1 MSPVPD
7 RRAAPPSTA
16 GEALRLVPDLH
27 PEAALVEIPAVGQR
41 PTWALPANVVS
52 LWDPEH
58 RDQRPC
64 EILPTAER
72 DWRWPIVAVLSVVI
86 VAGTVALLALI
97 S

>member
-1 MSPVPD
+1 MSPVLD
-7 RRAAPPSTA
+7 RRAAPPATA

-27 PEAALVEIPAVGQR
+27 PEAALVDVPATGKR
-41 PTWALPANVVS
+41 TAWELPPNVVS

-58 RDQRPC
+58 RDERPC

-86 VAGTVALLALI
+86 LGGTVALLALV